1 MPKQSAGILL
11 YRLQESTL
19 QVFLVHPGGPYYKN
33 KDAGVW
39 SIPKG
44 EFSDDE
50 DPLLAAQ
57 REFKEE
63 TGQQLSGNFIPL
75 QSIRQKGGKTVYAW
89 AVEGYIDAGAVVS
102 NTFKMEYPYKSGKW
116 IEVHEV
122 DVAGWFDVETAKTKI
137 NAAQAA
143 LIEELN
149 KQLFNQIN

>member
-11 YRLQESTL
+11 YQLQDSKL
-19 QVFLVHPGGPYYKN
+19 HVFLVHPGGPYYKN

-57 REFKEE
+57 REFEEE

-75 QSIRQKGGKTVYAW
+75 QSIKQKGGKTVYAW
-89 AVEGYIDAGAVVS
+89 AIEGYIDASAVVS
-102 NTFKMEYPYKSGKW
+102 NTFKIEYPYKSGKW
-116 IEVHEV
+116 VEVPEV
-122 DVAGWFDVETAKTKI
+122 DVAGWFDVETAKNKI

-143 LIEELN
+143 LVEELN
-149 KQLFNQIN
+149 ELLFNQNN